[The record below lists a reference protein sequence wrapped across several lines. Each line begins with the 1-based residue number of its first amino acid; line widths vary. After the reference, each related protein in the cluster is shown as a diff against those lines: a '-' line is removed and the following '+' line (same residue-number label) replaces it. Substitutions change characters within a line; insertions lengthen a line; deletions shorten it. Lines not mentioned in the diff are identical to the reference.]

1 MADKG
6 GADSVG
12 KNVLGFA
19 FVAFALLGVLFG
31 MNIMAFIF
39 GNLGPTQAG
48 LDPASIAYNTSL
60 AIQNNSLQA
69 LNTYSTQSDTQFSTL
84 AIAITLVVLLA
95 VFAFFWRFFMG
106 SGGVAQ
112 AGKGGNFA

>member
-1 MADKG
+1 MADKD
-6 GADSVG
+6 GAMNVG
-12 KNVLGFA
+12 KSVLGFA

-31 MNIMAFIF
+31 MNIMSFIF

-48 LDPASIAYNTSL
+48 LDPASVAFNTSL
-60 AIQNNSLQA
+60 AIQNNSLQSI
-69 LNTYSTQSDTQFSTL
+69 NTYSAQSDTQFSTL

-106 SGGVAQ
+106 TGGVAQ
-112 AGKGGNFA
+112 SGSSGNFA